1 MRNQRYAAAAGV
13 ALVLGIT
20 ASAADAATLYAT
32 GFETPTFTTGFVG
45 GQDGWSE
52 YPGSSAS
59 FVENTFA
66 QSGTQAVAVLPAL
79 ATGQDG
85 PYKTV
90 STAASIVIQSA
101 SIYLASSSTQ
111 TAWQFAAVGSGLS
124 GFAGGIDID
133 ADGTIHEISSGFG
146 TIGTFA
152 RDTWN
157 TVSLD
162 LNYATQTYSIILN
175 GTTLADNVAF
185 CGSNSGCT
193 GATVS
198 AYSDGFF
205 DSFGF
210 GPTVN
215 DIGFLDNYSVSTPD
229 TTPLPAA
236 LPLFATG
243 LGGLGLLGWRRKRK
257 AAALA
262 A

>member
-1 MRNQRYAAAAGV
+1 MQNQRYAVAAGV
-13 ALVLGIT
+13 ALVLVIT

-32 GFETPTFTTGFVG
+32 GFETPTFTTGPVA

-66 QSGTQAVAVLPAL
+66 QTGTQAVSVIPAL

-85 PYKTV
+85 PYKSV
-90 STAASIVIQSA
+90 NTAASIVIQSA
-101 SIYLASSSTQ
+101 SIYLFSSSTQ
-111 TAWQFAAVGSGLS
+111 SAWQFAAVGSGLS

-133 ADGTIHEISSGFG
+133 ADGTIHAISGGFA

-152 RDTWN
+152 RNTWN

-162 LNYATQTYSIILN
+162 LDYATQTYSIILN
-175 GTTLADNVAF
+175 GTTLANNVDF

-193 GATVS
+193 GANVS

-205 DSFGF
+205 DSFGA
-210 GPTVN
+210 TNVN
-215 DIGFLDNYSVSTPD
+215 DEGILDNYSVSTPAA
-229 TTPLPAA
+229 TPLPAA

-257 AAALA
+257 ALVA
-262 A
+262 